1 MFSLLQIQPALGN
14 LADMTAFTLA
24 TNIIAQRRA
33 LDGSAPAEHEEEEG
47 EGADVMC
54 TFSTYQYCDT

>member
-1 MFSLLQIQPALGN
+1 MGES
-14 LADMTAFTLA
+14 ADMTAFTLA

>member
-1 MFSLLQIQPALGN
+1 MAL
-14 LADMTAFTLA
+14 AFTLA

-33 LDGSAPAEHEEEEG
+33 VASPEAGPSTQVAEEHDEG

-54 TFSTYQYCDT
+54 QSSLCSRAVCES

>member
-1 MFSLLQIQPALGN
+1 
-14 LADMTAFTLA
+14 MTAFTLA

-54 TFSTYQYCDT
+54 TSSENTVIYELMARLH